1 MTCYFCNFCYF
12 QNFLEL
18 NFRWLFW
25 SKATVFLCFF
35 LLLGDLFLAHFS
47 FFLHFFECLVLS
59 DICCVF
65 LELLLISTDF
75 THYSVVVRFGPIMEF
90 FLRLLPLSSIFGE
103 MFYIFLGGFFR
114 KLCWTF
120 LGHFCTFLE
129 CFILFFNFLGPFLVC
144 RSFLAIFATF
154 FWPNS
159 ITFSFLFSPFFS
171 RSFRHFLISFLHFFN
186 TILHLWCIFF
196 STFWHHLKPFDT
208 FLAPI
213 ANNFE

>member
-1 MTCYFCNFCYF
+1 M
-12 QNFLEL
+12 
-18 NFRWLFW
+18 
-25 SKATVFLCFF
+25 FF

-114 KLCWTF
+114 KLC
-120 LGHFCTFLE
+120 
-129 CFILFFNFLGPFLVC
+129 
-144 RSFLAIFATF
+144 
-154 FWPNS
+154 
-159 ITFSFLFSPFFS
+159 
-171 RSFRHFLISFLHFFN
+171 
-186 TILHLWCIFF
+186 
-196 STFWHHLKPFDT
+196 
-208 FLAPI
+208 
-213 ANNFE
+213 

>member
-1 MTCYFCNFCYF
+1 MGPFFGTFWSFFVASWNVWYFMTSAVYFWNFFNSFVFVFMTCYFCNFCYF

-129 CFILFFNFLGPFLVC
+129 CFILF
-144 RSFLAIFATF
+144 
-154 FWPNS
+154 
-159 ITFSFLFSPFFS
+159 
-171 RSFRHFLISFLHFFN
+171 
-186 TILHLWCIFF
+186 
-196 STFWHHLKPFDT
+196 STFWGLF
-208 FLAPI
+208 
-213 ANNFE
+213 

>member
-1 MTCYFCNFCYF
+1 MFGTLWHLLCIFGTFLTVFFVFMTCYFCNFCYF

-129 CFILFFNFLGPFLVC
+129 CFILF
-144 RSFLAIFATF
+144 
-154 FWPNS
+154 
-159 ITFSFLFSPFFS
+159 
-171 RSFRHFLISFLHFFN
+171 
-186 TILHLWCIFF
+186 
-196 STFWHHLKPFDT
+196 STFWGLF
-208 FLAPI
+208 
-213 ANNFE
+213 